1 MNYFLKTNKLEHML
15 ANIKNK
21 NLDDIA
27 DSITMALAWIILKN
41 NLLN

>member
-1 MNYFLKTNKLEHML
+1 MNYFLKTKNAEHML

-27 DSITMALAWIILKN
+27 DSITMTLAWLYIKI
-41 NLLN
+41 NLI